1 MSTETVRIE
10 APPSLRMYF
19 DFQKCL
25 FETPEVETVTYLRF
39 FSILGK
45 QLFVSHNREIQPSMA
60 IAIHIAEVVS
70 LMHTYM
76 YVQIGLRNSQLS
88 KYIHTLRM
96 QKNALWSQIQHQYVF
111 YCEIISFQHTEFLRS
126 NSGRAWEWFSRV

>member
-39 FSILGK
+39 F
-45 QLFVSHNREIQPSMA
+45 FD
-60 IAIHIAEVVS
+60 
-70 LMHTYM
+70 T
-76 YVQIGLRNSQLS
+76 
-88 KYIHTLRM
+88 
-96 QKNALWSQIQHQYVF
+96 W
-111 YCEIISFQHTEFLRS
+111 
-126 NSGRAWEWFSRV
+126 